1 MLSCWVEL
9 WICSLAHPLSKRC
22 ASQYWESM
30 ATHPI
35 GMKLDGDYAQQL
47 GWIEERV
54 PWRVQPID
62 WRPKTCRAANPTPWP
77 YRATDWNLQMDKA
90 AGWDPC
96 LDTTASRNVVCKYLS
111 TSWCKPCHLIA
122 SIWYSVLKFCR
133 FSSDSPGN
141 RTQVSLLKNPPMLG
155 KLNTHFGFS
164 FSQREARGPESL
176 SLVCCAVLEEGQRG

>member
-1 MLSCWVEL
+1 MCFTVLRIYGHTSYRDETGWRLCSAIGLNWRKGSMEGTTHWLKTQNMQSCQPN
-9 WICSLAHPLSKRC
+9 SLAIQGH
-22 ASQYWESM
+22 
-30 ATHPI
+30 
-35 GMKLDGDYAQQL
+35 
-47 GWIEERV
+47 WI
-54 PWRVQPID
+54 
-62 WRPKTCRAANPTPWP
+62 
-77 YRATDWNLQMDKA
+77 WNLQMDKA

-111 TSWCKPCHLIA
+111 TSWCRPCHLIA